1 MYAKNYKV
9 KDHCHFTSK
18 YRDGAHNVRNLR

>member
-18 YRDGAHNVRNLR
+18 YRDGAHNVCDLR